1 MGVAAVAVV
10 EVTVVAMVDATTA
23 AGQSIDR
30 ADVTVAVADVVVD
43 GVDADVLLQRVTISI
58 FIVVKHKFD
67 ALLPSLLL
75 FTGGRRIWQ
84 AT

>member
-1 MGVAAVAVV
+1 MGVAAVAVA
-10 EVTVVAMVDATTA
+10 EVTVVAMVDAITA
-23 AGQSIDR
+23 VGQSIDR